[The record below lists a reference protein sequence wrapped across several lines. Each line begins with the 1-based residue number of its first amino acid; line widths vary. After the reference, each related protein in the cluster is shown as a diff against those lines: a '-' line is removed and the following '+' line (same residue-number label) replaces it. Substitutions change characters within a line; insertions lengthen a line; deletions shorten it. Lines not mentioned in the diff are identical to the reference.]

1 LKSIKEI
8 TMNLRDILIK
18 TFKNST
24 VPEEIKDLKMGD
36 FEEWDSLGN
45 FNLILAIETEF
56 QIQFDMDDLENL
68 TSISEIQ
75 KAIDNALS

>member
-1 LKSIKEI
+1 
-8 TMNLRDILIK
+8 MNLRDILIK

-45 FNLILAIETEF
+45 FNLILAIETELK
-56 QIQFDMDDLENL
+56 IQFDMDDLEKL

-75 KAIDNALS
+75 KAVDNALS

>member
-1 LKSIKEI
+1 MKEI
-8 TMNLRDILIK
+8 TMSLRDILKKI
-18 TFKNST
+18 FKNST
-24 VPEEIKDLKMGD
+24 IPEEIKDLKMGD

-56 QIQFDMDDLENL
+56 QIQFDMDDLEKL